1 MSGAWGFARDFESSI
16 LVGALARERRS
27 TTGADEGALAD
38 DAQVCPPPPGGDLR
52 CYWMRKHGLGA
63 SGLQATPIFFRA
75 GAKDVRPVFL
85 TYESFDLVF
94 LDVPRFLNHHVLKPY
109 Y

>member
-38 DAQVCPPPPGGDLR
+38 DAQVRPPPSKIHPGSSNLTP
-52 CYWMRKHGLGA
+52 LPA
-63 SGLQATPIFFRA
+63 SVTIL
-75 GAKDVRPVFL
+75 
-85 TYESFDLVF
+85 
-94 LDVPRFLNHHVLKPY
+94 
-109 Y
+109 